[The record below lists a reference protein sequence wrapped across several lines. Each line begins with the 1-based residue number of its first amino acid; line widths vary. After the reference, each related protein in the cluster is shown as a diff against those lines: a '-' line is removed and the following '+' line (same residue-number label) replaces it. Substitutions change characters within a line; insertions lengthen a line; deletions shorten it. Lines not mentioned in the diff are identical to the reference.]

1 MTALAID
8 TLKLARRL
16 RETAGFTPEH
26 AEAAAEAFADAV
38 AGTALV
44 TKDHLDA
51 KLAEVKAELKA
62 DLVEVDHHLEAKI
75 SNVLVAVAESK
86 TDILRWVFAAV
97 VGQTALIVTLLKVWH

>member
-16 RETAGFTPEH
+16 RDTAGFTPEH

-44 TKDHLDA
+44 TKDHLDV
-51 KLAEVKAELKA
+51 KLAELKA
-62 DLVEVDHHLEAKI
+62 ELVEVDHHLEAKI
-75 SNVLVAVAESK
+75 GNVLVAVAESK